1 LIFFIK
7 YIYYKNLINYM
18 KKISKVVLSI
28 SVDKQ
33 LTDLMR
39 ENISNKSKYVEWLIY
54 QNMKSNNVNGVE
66 KIII

>member
-1 LIFFIK
+1 
-7 YIYYKNLINYM
+7 M

>member
-1 LIFFIK
+1 MIFFIK